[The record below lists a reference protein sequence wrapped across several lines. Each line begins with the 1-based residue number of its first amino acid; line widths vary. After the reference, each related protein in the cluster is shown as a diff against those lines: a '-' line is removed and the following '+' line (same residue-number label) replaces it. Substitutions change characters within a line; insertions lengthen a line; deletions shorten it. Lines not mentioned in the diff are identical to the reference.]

1 MVGLLSLKV
10 FTGVERHVYL

>member
-1 MVGLLSLKV
+1 MVVFLFLKV